1 LQPRDATKKLTIKEM
16 SAELA
21 SLLPKHNKLMEKDKT
36 GKWVQVAEA
45 KAVKPSD
52 TKPDP
57 KATPKGEGQ

>member
-1 LQPRDATKKLTIKEM
+1 M

-52 TKPDP
+52 PKPDP
-57 KATPKGEGQ
+57 KATPKGEG